1 MKAAVLQGPKDLAIK
16 EVNIP
21 DIGHGEVL
29 VRIEACGICTLE
41 QRLFSGDQKIFY
53 PIVAG
58 HEASGTIEAVHEK
71 AITSLKPGDRVALDL
86 LNRCGAC
93 YYCRIGADQICENR
107 FKPGQNL
114 MGGFGEYISIPM
126 SQAFLISD
134 ELSFE
139 EAALTEPLSTC
150 LHSFNEARAAKGE
163 TVVIIGAGI
172 MGLLH
177 LFLSRVEGLSTIVC
191 DLDDTRLQK
200 ATSLGAD
207 RIINPVFEDLKETVR
222 AATGNRGADIVILT
236 ASGKE
241 AFKSAFSVLRPGG
254 RLVLFAKGNSE
265 FEVEISPNE
274 LHSKE
279 ISLIGVQGRTSAD
292 FHKAVSL
299 LNGKKIDISPVISE
313 KVALNDINSGMTRA
327 MDPSTYRVLVTRN
340 K

>member
-1 MKAAVLQGPKDLAIK
+1 MKAAVLNGPKDLKIT
-16 EVNIP
+16 EVKKP
-21 DIGHGEVL
+21 DMGHGEVL

-71 AITSLKPGDRVALDL
+71 ALTSLKPGNRVALDL

-93 YYCRIGADQICENR
+93 YYCRIGADHLCENR

-114 MGGFGEYISIPM
+114 MGGFGEYISIPA

-134 ELSFE
+134 ELSYE

-150 LHSFNEARAAKGE
+150 LHSFEEARVIKGE
-163 TVVIIGAGI
+163 TVVIIGAGT

-177 LFLSRVEGLSTIVC
+177 LILSRVEGNSAIVC
-191 DLDDTRLQK
+191 DLEDKRLQK
-200 ATSLGAD
+200 ANTLGAD
-207 RIINPVFEDLKETVR
+207 KTINPVTEDAVGAVLGV
-222 AATGNRGADIVILT
+222 TGKRGADVVILT

-241 AFKSAFSVLRPGG
+241 AFKLAMSVLRPGG
-254 RLVLFAKGNSE
+254 RIVLFAKGNKE
-265 FEVEISPNE
+265 FEVRIEPNE

-279 ISLIGVQGRTSAD
+279 ISLIGVQGRTSAQ

-313 KVALNDINSGMTRA
+313 KVSLNDINSGMARA
-327 MDPSTYRVLVTRN
+327 LDQSTYRVLVTRN
-340 K
+340 I